1 MTFKRF
7 LFLSAL
13 FIFLFYVKRDFHAL
27 SNATALL
34 IGLSITFLVALA
46 GLLIVMYVEQ
56 VKEKSKVK
64 GKLGERTY
72 NWLTEED

>member
-13 FIFLFYVKRDFHAL
+13 FIFLFYIKRDYEAL

-46 GLLIVMYVEQ
+46 GLLVVLYVEQ

-72 NWLTEED
+72 NWLMEED